1 MQKKTK
7 VIGGAAFA
15 IMLALA
21 GGATLTAAA
30 VAPAPTNQVQQSD
43 NGIEDGTNDGETADD
58 GVENGTNDAE
68 TADDGVED
76 GTNDGETA
84 DDGVQEGPG
93 AQNED
98 TSDDVNGVEVEDGT
112 AD

>member
-1 MQKKTK
+1 MEKKTK

-58 GVENGTNDAE
+58 GVE
-68 TADDGVED
+68 D
-76 GTNDGETA
+76 GTNDGEID
-84 DDGVQEGPG
+84 DDGVQDGPG